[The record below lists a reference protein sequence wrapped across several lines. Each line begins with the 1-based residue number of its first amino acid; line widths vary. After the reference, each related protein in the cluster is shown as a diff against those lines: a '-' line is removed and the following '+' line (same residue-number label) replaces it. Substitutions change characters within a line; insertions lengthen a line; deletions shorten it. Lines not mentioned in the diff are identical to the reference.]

1 MGYRSDVVL
10 GVAFPNTEALVSF
23 VSAQRITGDTNM
35 QEAIKEYKVT
45 HMSSGWGEGVVLWAS
60 FVGVKWYSDY
70 SDVKAHQ
77 MIIANATTL
86 EYSTVEIEIGEEIND
101 VKFEVD
107 YRDKSD
113 GGMLYECFNIRRE
126 IEQPD
131 TSEDIASFVK
141 EN

>member
-1 MGYRSDVVL
+1 MGYRSDVAL
-10 GVAFPNTEALVSF
+10 GVAFPNTEALISF
-23 VSAQRITGDTNM
+23 VSAQRITGDKHM

-45 HMSSGWGEGVVLWAS
+45 HMSSGWGEGVVLWTF

-70 SDVKAHQ
+70 PDVRAHQ

-86 EYSTVEIEIGEEIND
+86 EYSTVEIEIGEEVND
-101 VKFEVD
+101 AKFEVD

-113 GGMLYECFNIRRE
+113 GGMLYECFNVRRE
-126 IEQPD
+126 IEEPD

>member
-10 GVAFPNTEALVSF
+10 GVAFPNTEALISF
-23 VSAQRITGDTNM
+23 VSAQRITGDKHM
-35 QEAIKEYKVT
+35 QEAIKEYKIT

-60 FVGVKWYSDY
+60 FVGVKWYPDFE
-70 SDVKAHQ
+70 DVKAHEQ
-77 MIIANATTL
+77 IIDNATTL
-86 EYSTVEIEIGEEIND
+86 DYSTVKIEIGEDLDD
-101 VKFEVD
+101 VKCEVD
-107 YRDKSD
+107 YKDKSD

-126 IEQPD
+126 IEQPN